1 VTLRTGL
8 AAALGVLAGFVAW
21 IPVSYLIAL
30 AFYLIDSAGGAAHE
44 LWQRLEAAEAYGLSG
59 RAVLLPGDW
68 FSLDTLAVFCF
79 VGGLSGLRYA
89 QTVGRPA
96 TANPSAAG

>member
-1 VTLRTGL
+1 MRMWL
-8 AAALGVLAGFVAW
+8 ALALGVLTGFILW
-21 IPVSYLIAL
+21 IPISYLIAL

-44 LWQRLEAAEAYGLSG
+44 LWQRLQAAQAYGLTG

-68 FSLDTLAVFCF
+68 FSLATLGVLCF

-89 QTVGRPA
+89 QTVGA
-96 TANPSAAG
+96 QQGTAAAR